1 MHCFSY
7 SCSASTLVSF
17 PTSEAPISMEANPMD
32 RRAWLSLAAIPLLN
46 IVSNAQRCSVVEVQ
60 ATRSERFV
68 VIVTTKSGSPVSDLL
83 ERDFKVFDN
92 NSLRPIKFLKVVNG
106 SQENVQTHPVAEGSS
121 TRQDSNAKD
130 RLGSFPRYE
139 ITFIAAPALRPKEYH
154 AVGIWVSR
162 RDVEVWAR
170 QGYYAQCG
178 GDQ

>member
-1 MHCFSY
+1 
-7 SCSASTLVSF
+7 
-17 PTSEAPISMEANPMD
+17 MEANPMD

-46 IVSNAQRCSVVEVQ
+46 IVPYAQRCSVVEVQ

-68 VIVTTKSGSPVSDLL
+68 VIVTTKSGSPVSDLQ
-83 ERDFKVFDN
+83 EHDFKVFDN
-92 NSLRPIKFLKVVNG
+92 NSFRPIKSFQVVDG
-106 SQENVQTHPVAEGSS
+106 SQKNVQTYALTGVSS

-139 ITFIAAPALRPKEYH
+139 ITFIAASALRSNEYH
-154 AVGIWVSR
+154 EVGVWVGR
-162 RDVEVWAR
+162 PDVEVWAR